1 MSAIPTGDDDA
12 QPEIT
17 IAPNQKAFKA
27 KARVDKLEGTYD
39 TDPAFTDFM
48 AKLNKPPEKLSLAE
62 NVLDASRRDASSKE
76 DLIKNNPLLKYM
88 REKAERKLAERRS
101 GKKGSSAKNLV
112 VTGVLTKKS
121 KQWVRACISHFERVF
136 LLRFAPS
143 WYQYATL
150 CKSHCCVV
158 VPTSRCLLVL
168 TGLQSLQARMAKRA
182 AKNAAPTAAAIRA
195 SPVTPPWQAAV
206 GRRRDAARAAAV
218 GRRAQLGE
226 ASSGRREARYGL
238 ILVLCVGNLFWYSI
252 CDDHCRARGWLRSF
266 LKLQHAAVPV

>member
-1 MSAIPTGDDDA
+1 VICVCYSLCVGALNVYSWGSSRKRGQVFSAGFLSVSDEQQHWRFIALCPGKLPFLAGMNQYSLCICKFSFSSRTQVNAGLRFSVVYPRSVCAIPTGDEDA

-27 KARVDKLEGTYD
+27 KARVDKLEGTYE

-121 KQWVRACISHFERVF
+121 KQWVRACISHFARVS

-143 WYQYATL
+143 W
-150 CKSHCCVV
+150 
-158 VPTSRCLLVL
+158 
-168 TGLQSLQARMAKRA
+168 
-182 AKNAAPTAAAIRA
+182 
-195 SPVTPPWQAAV
+195 
-206 GRRRDAARAAAV
+206 
-218 GRRAQLGE
+218 
-226 ASSGRREARYGL
+226 
-238 ILVLCVGNLFWYSI
+238 
-252 CDDHCRARGWLRSF
+252 
-266 LKLQHAAVPV
+266 

>member
-121 KQWVRACISHFERVF
+121 KQWCLCMYFAFCAGISAAFSPF
-136 LLRFAPS
+136 LVAD
-143 WYQYATL
+143 
-150 CKSHCCVV
+150 C
-158 VPTSRCLLVL
+158 
-168 TGLQSLQARMAKRA
+168 
-182 AKNAAPTAAAIRA
+182 
-195 SPVTPPWQAAV
+195 
-206 GRRRDAARAAAV
+206 
-218 GRRAQLGE
+218 
-226 ASSGRREARYGL
+226 
-238 ILVLCVGNLFWYSI
+238 
-252 CDDHCRARGWLRSF
+252 
-266 LKLQHAAVPV
+266 HAM